1 MPTLCAPHEMIKH
14 GKETIPPEDF
24 KKAKEVLD
32 NAYNNAGK
40 AIQAV
45 VKLSLGTEAGTWY
58 NPIEDT
64 AKEFGKLVK
73 AGATNFQS
81 LRAGGLGSAE
91 LLKIDHDYGSIEVG
105 KFADF
110 LVIDENPLEDVT
122 AVLQRDKQVFQQGIR
137 KKW

>member
-1 MPTLCAPHEMIKH
+1 MKEKGIFIVPTLCAPHEMIKH

-40 AIQAV
+40 AIQAG
-45 VKLSLGTEAGTWY
+45 VKLSLGTEAG
-58 NPIEDT
+58 
-64 AKEFGKLVK
+64 
-73 AGATNFQS
+73 ATNFQS
-81 LRAGGLGSAE
+81 LRVGGLGSAE
-91 LLKIDHDYGSIEVG
+91 LLKIDHDDGSIEVG

-122 AVLQRDKQVFQQGIR
+122 AVLQRDKQVFQHGIR
-137 KKW
+137 KK

>member
-1 MPTLCAPHEMIKH
+1 ML
-14 GKETIPPEDF
+14 
-24 KKAKEVLD
+24 V
-32 NAYNNAGK
+32 
-40 AIQAV
+40 
-45 VKLSLGTEAGTWY
+45 LGT
-58 NPIEDT
+58 I
-64 AKEFGKLVK
+64 AKEFRELVK
-73 AGATNFQS
+73 SGATKFQS

-91 LLKIDHDYGSIEVG
+91 LLKIDHDYSSIEVG